1 MLWCHCRHIV
11 MFRHLAMT
19 SWTEFLPRYKVEF
32 MMKPSHFKSNNAQ
45 SFGDYLLLFS
55 KRIQTN
61 SLFTYVN
68 SKILMP
74 VVLAHWMHRSITSL
88 LTCSVSFSSISKTT
102 YSNESVWQ
110 LSLMLAPRGHSTAC
124 VEDIILMCGQ
134 VLMFGELLIT
144 HSHYWQT

>member
-1 MLWCHCRHIV
+1 

-19 SWTEFLPRYKVEF
+19 SWTEFFPRYKVEF

-45 SFGDYLLLFS
+45 SFSDYLLVFS

-61 SLFTYVN
+61 SLFTYVI
-68 SKILMP
+68 SKYLCQWYWHTECTKASHP
-74 VVLAHWMHRSITSL
+74 L
-88 LTCSVSFSSISKTT
+88 LSCRVSFSSISKTT
-102 YSNESVWQ
+102 YCNESVCQ

-144 HSHYWQT
+144 HLHY